1 MDFKERFYPESKFGG
16 FTDIDGT
23 IVFYL
28 RVNSLINT
36 SSTVLDFGCGMGAYG
51 EDAVQLRR
59 ELRQFRGKAG
69 KVIGVDLDRAAAGNP
84 FVDEFRFLE
93 DQGRWPLE
101 DDSVNLCVCDSVL
114 EHLENP
120 GLFFS
125 EAGRVL
131 KDGGYLCIRTPN
143 ALGYVALLSK
153 LIPEGRHEKVLAR
166 AQPQRKEQ
174 DIFPAFY
181 RANTRRKLMRSL
193 IENGFDSVVYEY
205 EAEPSYLSFSSFV
218 YRLGVL
224 YQRLSPKSVR
234 STLFSF
240 ARVSK

>member
-28 RVNSLINT
+28 RVNSLINA
-36 SSTVLDFGCGMGAYG
+36 SSTVLDFGCGRGAYG
-51 EDAVQLRR
+51 EDTVQLRR
-59 ELRQFRGKAG
+59 ELRQLRGKAG
-69 KVIGVDLDRAAAGNP
+69 KVIGVDLDQAAAGNP
-84 FVDEFRFLE
+84 FVDEFRPLE
-93 DQGRWPLE
+93 DPGRWPLE

-120 GLFFS
+120 DLFFS
-125 EAGRVL
+125 EARRVL

-153 LIPEGRHEKVLAR
+153 LIPESRHEKVLAR
-166 AQPQRKEQ
+166 AQPQRKEE

-181 RANTRRKLMRSL
+181 RANTKRKLTRSL
-193 IENGFDSVVYEY
+193 
-205 EAEPSYLSFSSFV
+205 
-218 YRLGVL
+218 
-224 YQRLSPKSVR
+224 
-234 STLFSF
+234 SF
-240 ARVSK
+240 ACCRALASACAAPCRS